1 MPAGRDV
8 TGQLGFLKPI
18 SHFPETKSVIFPHF
32 PAVMVTALE
41 RVVGFVDGKDGYKF
55 GLQLADE
62 TTIWV
67 SPEQLTNCQALLHD
81 FRDVVERV
89 VERSSQPSI
98 SGRSTIV
105 MCTAHRKITPLRQE
119 TKDHPPEIV
128 PVPVPSANPPPQQI
142 PDKKNDKIRGSTIP
156 QAANPRKG
164 MAFHRNRAAIPRN
177 RAGMPRN
184 RAGMPRNKV
193 HPRLYK
199 RPRGRNPQGMVW
211 DTNTGKW
218 IKEERIKEE
227 RIKEERIKEE
237 PTKSN
242 STFLCHKCTE
252 SFDSQSSFMDHL
264 CAGS

>member
-1 MPAGRDV
+1 MA
-8 TGQLGFLKPI
+8 
-18 SHFPETKSVIFPHF
+18 
-32 PAVMVTALE
+32 TALE
-41 RVVGFVDGKDGYKF
+41 RVVGFVAGEDGYKF
-55 GLQLADE
+55 GLHLADE
-62 TTIWV
+62 TMIWV

-105 MCTAHRKITPLRQE
+105 MCTPHRKITPLRQE

-128 PVPVPSANPPPQQI
+128 QVPVPSANPPPQQI
-142 PDKKNDKIRGSTIP
+142 PDKKNDRGSTIP
-156 QAANPRKG
+156 QAANPRK
-164 MAFHRNRAAIPRN
+164 RAAI
-177 RAGMPRN
+177 
-184 RAGMPRNKV
+184 PRNKV

-199 RPRGRNPQGMVW
+199 RPRGRNPKGMVW
-211 DTNTGKW
+211 DTNTGEW
-218 IKEERIKEE
+218 
-227 RIKEERIKEE
+227 IKEERIKEE